1 MSRRKKQPLGPL
13 TLGAT
18 VADHEGRIG
27 AQAEDIDN
35 LEGAFQGLGGQM
47 TKILDWLEAR
57 PGGPWSWRTL
67 DQDAAKELWAEL
79 YDWVNWLRDR
89 YLVHLS
95 GDDTYRLLNDW
106 YKHPVAVEMLTAL
119 MVSHQ
124 YVYRRTRAAPSFDLV
139 EWHER
144 CLWPTF
150 QRMRALNLFPTS
162 HATDAPWTPADPLPR
177 TPDDDNF
184 AEFVLDDLR
193 SRPEGEHVTE
203 PVRADGPPALTDAD
217 APPTEEDW
225 AE

>member
-1 MSRRKKQPLGPL
+1 MSRKKTPLGPL

-18 VADHEGRIG
+18 VADHEGRLGQHTETIG
-27 AQAEDIDN
+27 N
-35 LEGAFQGLGGQM
+35 LGSAIQSLGGDM

-67 DQDAAKELWAEL
+67 DKEAAQELWTEL

-89 YLVHLS
+89 YLAHLS
-95 GDDTYRLLNDW
+95 GDDNYRLINDW

-150 QRMRALNLFPTS
+150 QRMRSLNLFPS
-162 HATDAPWTPADPLPR
+162 NRAADAPWAPDPLPR

-184 AEFVLDDLR
+184 AEFVLEDLR
-193 SRPEGEHVTE
+193 SRPDGEAGAATAPSE
-203 PVRADGPPALTDAD
+203 QPPAYTDED
-217 APPTEEDW
+217 APPIDEGW